1 MMCNTKRF
9 QLIKILYIFCLLEVV
24 VVPDIIF
31 LNVNETVQVTVL
43 DDGLPV
49 TEDINITITLIQV
62 SSTGTFDTF
71 YDEATLIIPASRGDD
86 NNA

>member
-1 MMCNTKRF
+1 M
-9 QLIKILYIFCLLEVV
+9 
-24 VVPDIIF
+24 VVPDIIS
-31 LNVNETVQVTVL
+31 LIVNETVQVTVL

-62 SSTGTFDTF
+62 SSPGTFDTF

>member
-1 MMCNTKRF
+1 M
-9 QLIKILYIFCLLEVV
+9 
-24 VVPDIIF
+24 VPDIIF

-49 TEDINITITLIQV
+49 TEDINITITLMQV
-62 SSTGTFDTF
+62 SSAGTFDTV
-71 YDEATLIIPASRGDD
+71 YDEARLIIPASRGDD

>member
-1 MMCNTKRF
+1 M
-9 QLIKILYIFCLLEVV
+9 ILCHKYCLFYLLEVM
-24 VVPDIIF
+24 VVPDIIL

-49 TEDINITITLIQV
+49 TEDITITITLIQV
-62 SSTGTFDTF
+62 SSAGTFDTV
-71 YDEATLIIPASRGDD
+71 YDEAILIIPASRGDD